1 MYINENKIKMGEPD
15 ECTTLY
21 MILSETRSLPRR
33 EYQFWFQLHSPSPP
47 LRAYSLLIRRP
58 LGFHILCFENKS
70 RSNRFFHPSE
80 ICMILCFLFLFPSAA
95 RPLTHST
102 VRYASH
108 EQVNVVKRTYIIYY
122 CYVTLSWVRTYI
134 IISFLC

>member
-1 MYINENKIKMGEPD
+1 MHINENKIKMGEPD
-15 ECTTLY
+15 GCTTLY

-33 EYQFWFQLHSPSPP
+33 EYQFRFQLHSPFRP

-80 ICMILCFLFLFPSAA
+80 IYMISCFRFLFQSAA
-95 RPLTHST
+95 RPLTQST

-108 EQVNVVKRTYIIYY
+108 EQVNIVKRILYII
-122 CYVTLSWVRTYI
+122 VMLH
-134 IISFLC
+134 